1 MSSLTDIIFLLLIF
15 FMLTSSMVI
24 PNALNLKLPSSTGSS
39 ESVTRPNKLVIQANG
54 NYIYNGSRVAKES
67 LNQQILQLARSGKS
81 LTIAPHPKTENQFVV
96 AVMDM
101 AFKHK
106 VNTVLAEPDN

>member
-39 ESVTRPNKLVIQANG
+39 ESVTRPNKLIIQANG
-54 NYIYNGSRVAKES
+54 NYMYNGSRVAEEA
-67 LNQQILQLARSGKS
+67 LDQQIRQLAQSGKS